1 MKLQST
7 AKIFFSILILSV
19 IFLFTSCKK
28 QYTDYSYSN
37 LVSFSIK
44 GSDGETL
51 KGAIST
57 QDITVYWPP
66 FTKIPDSIIPQI
78 TVADRASIF
87 PASGKK
93 VAFKETT
100 KFTVTAQDGSKTVY
114 TLKPVINQPIPYIAG
129 FAPAYSHDN
138 NGVRVFYPDTELDF
152 DGDYFLTDSLA
163 TKVYLEVEGG
173 QEIPM
178 KISTLAKTRI
188 ISEVLSEKLKKGT
201 YFKVKVV
208 SGSRTIYSVRCLMG
222 EVLPLIPDADLLYS
236 RTFKAGDTFTL
247 SGISIN
253 TLSAVTAAANLASAP
268 QNLIVLTKTDREVT
282 IKIPGNIAA
291 GTYSVLNY
299 TYTADLYHPAKTN
312 TLYTRLI
319 IK

>member
-7 AKIFFSILILSV
+7 TKILFSTLILSV
-19 IFLFTSCKK
+19 VLLFTSCKK

-51 KGAIST
+51 KGAISA
-57 QDITVYWPP
+57 QDITIYWPP
-66 FTKIPDSIIPQI
+66 FTKVPDSIIPQI
-78 TVADRASIF
+78 TVADRASIS

-93 VAFKETT
+93 VPFAETT

-114 TLKPVINQPIPYIAG
+114 TLKPVINQPIPYISG
-129 FAPAYSHDN
+129 FSPAYSHNN

-152 DGDYFLTDSLA
+152 EGDYFLADSQA

-208 SGSRTIYSVRCLMG
+208 SGSRTIYSGRCLMG
-222 EVLPLIPDADLLYS
+222 EVLPLIPEADILYS
-236 RTFKAGDTFTL
+236 KTFKAGDTFTL

-253 TLSAVTAAANLASAP
+253 TLSAVTASANLASAP

-282 IKIPGNIAA
+282 IKIPDNIPA
-291 GTYSVLNY
+291 GIYSV
-299 TYTADLYHPAKTN
+299 
-312 TLYTRLI
+312 
-319 IK
+319 

>member
-7 AKIFFSILILSV
+7 TKIFFSTLILSV
-19 IFLFTSCKK
+19 ILLFTSCKK

-37 LVSFSIK
+37 LVSFSMK

-66 FTKIPDSIIPQI
+66 FTKVPDSIIPQI
-78 TVADRASIF
+78 TVADRASIS

-100 KFTVTAQDGSKTVY
+100 RFTVTAQDGTTTIY
-114 TLKPVINQPIPYIAG
+114 TLKPVINQPIPYFNG
-129 FAPAYSHDN
+129 VSTAYSHDN
-138 NGVRVFYPDTELDF
+138 NGVTVIHPDTELDLQ
-152 DGDYFLTDSLA
+152 GDYFVTDSLA
-163 TKVYLEVEGG
+163 TKLYLEVEGA

-178 KISTLAKTRI
+178 KVIDIYKTRI
-188 ISEVLSEKLKKGT
+188 LSENLSEKVKKGT
-201 YFKVKVV
+201 YFRVKVV
-208 SGSRTIYSVRCLMG
+208 SGSRTIYSGRCLMG
-222 EVLPLIPDADLLYS
+222 EVLPLIPEADILYTK
-236 RTFKAGDTFTL
+236 TFKAGDTFTL
-247 SGISIN
+247 SAINIS
-253 TLSAVTAAANLASAP
+253 TVSTVTAAANLASIP
-268 QNLIVLTKTDREVT
+268 QNLIILAKTNNDIT
-282 IKIPGNIAA
+282 IKIPDTMPV
-291 GTYSVLNY
+291 GTYSILNY
-299 TYTADLYHPAKTN
+299 IYTANIYHLAKTN